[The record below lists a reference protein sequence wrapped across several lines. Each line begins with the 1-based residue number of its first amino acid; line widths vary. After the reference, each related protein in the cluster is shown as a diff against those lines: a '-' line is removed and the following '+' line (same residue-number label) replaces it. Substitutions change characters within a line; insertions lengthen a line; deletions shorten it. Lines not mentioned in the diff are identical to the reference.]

1 MANMFGGSPQN
12 GYGSS
17 YNMQPSGIPVYNM
30 ATKEGAEQYPIPA
43 GTTAM
48 FMNYNARK
56 LWMKTMHQNGL
67 SYDFEDLTFFT
78 NAELQQYTQQI
89 QKQTLDSQTG
99 SQSPVKTE
107 EFVSRRE
114 FDELKKQFEEFIK

>member
-1 MANMFGGSPQN
+1 MANMFGGSQQN

-17 YNMQPSGIPVYNM
+17 YGMQSSGIPVYNM
-30 ATKEGAEQYPIPA
+30 ATKEGAEQYLIPA

-89 QKQTLDSQTG
+89 QKQTLDSQT
-99 SQSPVKTE
+99 SNQNPVKTE